1 MLLDE
6 GGTVGNLFD
15 EFQILGRQFCSL
27 LCGEQVFHLVD
38 VVNQIR
44 LILCSYGDN
53 VVHGQISEHAGF
65 NLYFLG
71 VHFPFHLVTG
81 FQFLLRHDT
90 DGLEHPDALRFQ
102 VVVEND
108 GNTCLA
114 VQTAAGCFGFP
125 FIAVTVAVKV
135 DGFADFDVPADDFED
150 GGDFRLPLFNQFVH
164 IFLEFHQL
172 LGKGGVQRN
181 HGTGAVGLGTH
192 SAELEAVAGEGERAG
207 AVAVGEIFIEGQKV
221 AIKSPSE
228 ALQLGIGEVFQELNV
243 CMQMDVTNNIF
254 IGNLKTKKHLVDD
267 KTLRKEAEKIL
278 QDTVGLYVD
287 PTLPVRSLS
296 IAEQQMVEIAKVISR
311 GGKVIVFDE
320 PTTSLTKE
328 ETNHL
333 YKIIEKL
340 KKQGMGIV
348 YITHRFEEL
357 EILADRVTVMRDGK
371 FIRTMNYADTT
382 NEELVNL
389 MVGREMTEK
398 YPDYKRKIGEVVLHA
413 KGIKNKSGI
422 NVDEIV
428 VHKGEIVGM
437 AGLVGAGRTESMRI
451 LIGADKGKIDELTL
465 FDKQVKQFKNVH
477 SSIENG
483 VVYMT
488 EDRKADG
495 LALSLNVEKNISIAS
510 LKKLSRRGLV
520 SEKKAEE
527 NANTY
532 VEKLQIKIS
541 GLEQQTKLLSGGN
554 QQKVILAKWMSCNP
568 RILIFDEP
576 TKGIDVG
583 AKFEIYKLMNQ
594 LSDAGLG
601 IILISSDL
609 SEVIGMSD
617 RVYVYREGHTVGE
630 LSHAEIEAS
639 NIMQYAT
646 GIKKQE
652 GR

>member
-1 MLLDE
+1 MSNVLLEMKDITKTFP
-6 GGTVGNLFD
+6 G
-15 EFQILGRQFCSL
+15 
-27 LCGEQVFHLVD
+27 
-38 VVNQIR
+38 
-44 LILCSYGDN
+44 
-53 VVHGQISEHAGF
+53 VHALDHFSF
-65 NLYFLG
+65 NL
-71 VHFPFHLVTG
+71 
-81 FQFLLRHDT
+81 
-90 DGLEHPDALRFQ
+90 
-102 VVVEND
+102 
-108 GNTCLA
+108 C
-114 VQTAAGCFGFP
+114 
-125 FIAVTVAVKV
+125 
-135 DGFADFDVPADDFED
+135 
-150 GGDFRLPLFNQFVH
+150 
-164 IFLEFHQL
+164 
-172 LGKGGVQRN
+172 
-181 HGTGAVGLGTH
+181 
-192 SAELEAVAGEGERAG
+192 AGEVHALVGENGAG
-207 AVAVGEIFIEGQKV
+207 KSTLMNILYGVYAPDEGEIFIEGQKV

-254 IGNLKTKKHLVDD
+254 IGNLKTKKHLIDD

-520 SEKKAEE
+520 SEKKRKKMR
-527 NANTY
+527 T
-532 VEKLQIKIS
+532 
-541 GLEQQTKLLSGGN
+541 
-554 QQKVILAKWMSCNP
+554 
-568 RILIFDEP
+568 
-576 TKGIDVG
+576 
-583 AKFEIYKLMNQ
+583 LM
-594 LSDAGLG
+594 
-601 IILISSDL
+601 
-609 SEVIGMSD
+609 
-617 RVYVYREGHTVGE
+617 
-630 LSHAEIEAS
+630 
-639 NIMQYAT
+639 
-646 GIKKQE
+646 
-652 GR
+652 

>member
-1 MLLDE
+1 MNEVIVSMNNISKSFPGVKALDHVKFELRSGEVMALLGENGAGKSTLMKILSGVYTRDE
-6 GGTVGNLFD
+6 GTM
-15 EFQILGRQFCSL
+15 
-27 LCGEQVFHLVD
+27 
-38 VVNQIR
+38 
-44 LILCSYGDN
+44 
-53 VVHGQISEHAGF
+53 
-65 NLYFLG
+65 
-71 VHFPFHLVTG
+71 
-81 FQFLLRHDT
+81 
-90 DGLEHPDALRFQ
+90 
-102 VVVEND
+102 
-108 GNTCLA
+108 
-114 VQTAAGCFGFP
+114 
-125 FIAVTVAVKV
+125 
-135 DGFADFDVPADDFED
+135 
-150 GGDFRLPLFNQFVH
+150 
-164 IFLEFHQL
+164 
-172 LGKGGVQRN
+172 
-181 HGTGAVGLGTH
+181 
-192 SAELEAVAGEGERAG
+192 
-207 AVAVGEIFIEGQKV
+207 EIFGKSYDDLTPKQAQEAGV
-221 AIKSPSE
+221 AI
-228 ALQLGIGEVFQELNV
+228 IHQELNM
-243 CMQMDVTNNIF
+243 CRHLTVTENMFLGREVKGGLSLNNA
-254 IGNLKTKKHLVDD
+254 KM
-267 KTLRKEAEKIL
+267 RKEAKRVLDDLRIDISPD
-278 QDTVGLYVD
+278 QIVGD
-287 PTLPVRSLS
+287 LPVSK
-296 IAEQQMVEIAKVISR
+296 QQMVEIAKVISR